1 MLCLGKPMRR
11 RQFIRLF
18 GSAVVAWPLAAGAQ
32 QQVGKLPRI
41 GFIST
46 EPSELTE
53 AFSEGLRE
61 AGYVDG
67 QNIILDTRYHHGSV
81 ERIDEFARELVA
93 LKCSIIVAGSPYAIR
108 AVLKET
114 DTIPTVG
121 IDLESDPVANGWVK
135 SLARPGGNLTGL
147 FLDIPDLGGKQ
158 IELLKNIVPNLTRLA
173 ALWDAT
179 IGTLQFHAIETAA
192 RSSGVT
198 LESFPIRTA
207 EEINDAV
214 NRAAQKHMD
223 GMIVLTS
230 PLIFN
235 QRSQIADLALKAR
248 LPTINGFNLYPKV
261 GGLMAYGPNFPSI
274 FKRAARYVDRI
285 LSGANPGEL
294 PIERPTKF
302 ELVINLKTAKVL
314 GLQVP
319 WQLQLADEVI
329 E

>member
-1 MLCLGKPMRR
+1 MRR
-11 RQFIRLF
+11 RQFIALL
-18 GSAVVAWPLAAGAQ
+18 GGTAASWSLAADAQ
-32 QQVGKLPRI
+32 QQAGKQPRI
-41 GFIST
+41 GIISV
-46 EPSELTE
+46 EPGELTE
-53 AFSEGLRE
+53 AFSQGLRE
-61 AGYVDG
+61 DGYVDG
-67 QNIILDTRYHHGSV
+67 QNIILDTRYYHGSL

-93 LKCSIIVAGSPYAIR
+93 LKCSVIVAGSPYAIR

-114 DTIPTVG
+114 NTIPTVG
-121 IDLESDPVANGWVK
+121 IDLESDPIANGWVK
-135 SLARPGGNLTGL
+135 SLARPGSNLTGL
-147 FLDIPDLGGKQ
+147 FLDIPELGGKQ
-158 IELLKNIVPNLTRLA
+158 IELLRNVVPTLTRLA
-173 ALWDAT
+173 ALWDPT
-179 IGTLQFHAIETAA
+179 IGTLQFNAIETAA

-214 NRAAQKHMD
+214 ERAAQRRVD

-235 QRSQIADLALKAR
+235 QRSQIADLALKAL

-274 FKRAARYVDRI
+274 FKRAASYVDRI
-285 LSGANPGEL
+285 LSGVNPGEL

-302 ELVINLKTAKVL
+302 ELVINLKTAKAL

-319 WQLQLADEVI
+319 WQLQQLADEVI

>member
-1 MLCLGKPMRR
+1 MRR
-11 RQFIRLF
+11 REFITLL
-18 GSAVVAWPLAAGAQ
+18 GIAAAWPLTARAQ
-32 QQVGKLPRI
+32 QQAGKLPRI
-41 GFIST
+41 GSILT
-46 EPSELTE
+46 EPSELVE
-53 AFSEGLRE
+53 ALSQGLRE

-67 QNIILDTRYHHGSV
+67 QNIVLDTRYHHGSL
-81 ERIDEFARELVA
+81 ERIDEIARELVA
-93 LKCSIIVAGSPYAIR
+93 LKCSVIVAGSQYAIR

-114 DTIPTVG
+114 NTIASVG

-147 FLDIPDLGGKQ
+147 FLDIPELGGKQ
-158 IELLKNIVPNLTRLA
+158 IEFLKNVVPTLARLA
-173 ALWDAT
+173 VLWDAA
-179 IGTLQFHAIETAA
+179 IGTLQFNAIEAA
-192 RSSGVT
+192 AHSSGVT

-207 EEINDAV
+207 EAIKDAV
-214 NRAAQKHMD
+214 ERAAQGHVD
-223 GMIVLTS
+223 GMIVSTS

-248 LPTINGFNLYPKV
+248 VPTINGFNLYPKV
-261 GGLMAYGPNFPSI
+261 GGLMAYGPNFPAI
-274 FKRAARYVDRI
+274 FKRAASYVDRI
-285 LSGANPGEL
+285 LSGAKPGEL

-319 WQLQLADEVI
+319 WQLQQLADDVI

>member
-1 MLCLGKPMRR
+1 MLGKPMRR

-61 AGYVDG
+61 ARYVDG

-93 LKCSIIVAGSPYAIR
+93 LKCSIIVTGGPYAIR

-114 DTIPTVG
+114 NTIPTVG

-135 SLARPGGNLTGL
+135 SLARPGSNLTGL
-147 FLDIPDLGGKQ
+147 FLDIPELGGKQ
-158 IELLKNIVPNLTRLA
+158 IELLKNVVPTLTRLA
-173 ALWDAT
+173 VLWDAA
-179 IGTLQFHAIETAA
+179 IGTLQFHSTETAA

-207 EEINDAV
+207 EEIKDAV
-214 NRAAQKHMD
+214 ERAAQRRVD
-223 GMIVLTS
+223 GMMVLTS
-230 PLIFN
+230 PLIFG

-248 LPTINGFNLYPKV
+248 LPTINGFNLYPKA
-261 GGLMAYGPNFPSI
+261 GGLMAYGPNFPSM
-274 FKRAARYVDRI
+274 FKRAANYVDRI

-302 ELVINLKTAKVL
+302 ELVINLKTAKAL

-319 WQLQLADEVI
+319 WQLQQLADEVI

>member
-1 MLCLGKPMRR
+1 MRR
-11 RQFIRLF
+11 RQFIALL
-18 GSAVVAWPLAAGAQ
+18 GGTAASWSFAADAQ
-32 QQVGKLPRI
+32 QQAGKQPRI
-41 GFIST
+41 GIISV
-46 EPSELTE
+46 EPGELTE
-53 AFSEGLRE
+53 AFSQGLRE
-61 AGYVDG
+61 DGYVDG
-67 QNIILDTRYHHGSV
+67 QNIILDTRYYHGSL

-93 LKCSIIVAGSPYAIR
+93 LKCSVIVAGSPYAIR

-114 DTIPTVG
+114 NTIPTVG

-135 SLARPGGNLTGL
+135 SLARPGSNLTGL
-147 FLDIPDLGGKQ
+147 FLDIPELGGKQ
-158 IELLKNIVPNLTRLA
+158 IELLRNVVPTLTRLA
-173 ALWDAT
+173 ALWDPT
-179 IGTLQFHAIETAA
+179 IGTLQFNAIETAA

-214 NRAAQKHMD
+214 NRAAQKHID

-274 FKRAARYVDRI
+274 FKRAASYVDRI
-285 LSGANPGEL
+285 LSGVNPGEL

-302 ELVINLKTAKVL
+302 ELVINLKTAKAL

-319 WQLQLADEVI
+319 WQLQQLADEVI